1 MNNTE
6 VKKYILDWI
15 ETNKTDI
22 EACSQFM
29 FDNPELGIQEYRAS
43 RMLTDLAR
51 QHGFTIQLGVAGM
64 PTAFV
69 GSWGSGK
76 PVIGFNVEYDCLP
89 GLSQKV
95 SEKKEPVIEGAPGQG
110 CGHCLLGPA
119 AIQGALALRRAM
131 EKFGLKGTV
140 KIFGTPAEETSVGK
154 PFMAREGLLDGVDA
168 FLDWHPYFNRS
179 FVHRYSNCYFSKY
192 YHFFGKS
199 THGNAPWNGQ
209 SALDAATLMSVAV
222 EMLREHI
229 PPPTESGVNTIN
241 YTYAN
246 VGPEFPSVV
255 PDRSTAWYI
264 GRCTNNKVM
273 LDIIERIDNCA
284 RGAALATGTA
294 VEMQLV
300 TGTHEYVPNATLGDV
315 IYGNLEALGPMQLT
329 EAEQDFAKAMQKNA
343 GFDPV
348 GIVQKVVPMTE
359 GPVTD
364 VSEFTWL
371 VPLATVWLGVLPGP
385 ELHNWVITSAAGSS
399 IGKKAVHYAAKLLA
413 ASGADILLDPAIVD
427 KAKAEHKERM
437 GDRVFKTILP
447 ESLQVDLNTNKATM
461 AKYFD
466 PGAK

>member
-1 MNNTE
+1 MNNE
-6 VKKYILDWI
+6 EIKKYILEWI
-15 ETNKTDI
+15 ENHKGDI

-29 FDNPELGIQEYRAS
+29 FNNPELGIQEYNAS
-43 RMLTDLAR
+43 KMLTAIAGKHDFAV
-51 QHGFTIQLGVAGM
+51 QHGIAGM

-69 GSWGSGK
+69 GSWGAGR

-95 SEKKEPVIEGAPGQG
+95 SERKEPVKEGAPGHG

-119 AIQGALALRRAM
+119 ALQGAVALRHAM

-168 FLDWHPYFNRS
+168 ILDWHPYFNRS
-179 FVHRYSNCYFSKY
+179 FVHRHSNCYFSKY
-192 YHFFGKS
+192 YHFSGKS
-199 THGNAPWNGQ
+199 THGNAPWNGK

-229 PPPTESGVNTIN
+229 APGTESGVNTIN

-246 VGPEFPSVV
+246 VGSEFPNVV
-255 PDRSTAWYI
+255 PDRTTAWYV
-264 GRCTNNKVM
+264 GRCTNTDVM
-273 LDIIERIDNCA
+273 MEVIERIDNCA
-284 RGAALATGTA
+284 RGAALATGTT

-300 TGTHEYVPNATLGDV
+300 TGTHEYIPNATLAEV
-315 IYGNLEALGPMQLT
+315 MYANLAAIGPMQLT
-329 EAEQDFAKAMQKNA
+329 EDEQNFAKAMQKNA
-343 GFDPV
+343 NFHPA
-348 GIVQKVVPMTE
+348 GIVQEVVPMTE

-371 VPLATVWLGVLPGP
+371 VPLATIWLGVLPGP
-385 ELHNWVITSAAGSS
+385 ELHNWIITSASGSS

-413 ASGADILLDPAIVD
+413 MSGADLLAAPAVVD
-427 KAKAEHKERM
+427 KAKAEHKERL
-437 GDRVFKTILP
+437 GGRVFKSVIP
-447 ESLQVDLNTNKATM
+447 DGLQVDLETNKATM
-461 AKYFD
+461 AKYF
-466 PGAK
+466 GK